1 MPLPVSRQVADF
13 GTSLVTLPAPRGSR
27 TAWESGDI
35 VSENGIPHVLIHINN
50 AVTGDIVSG
59 VFVGEW
65 EITCASGVTA
75 AAGADAYY
83 DEANRTVVTAP
94 GSGIIYLGTFEVAKT
109 SGQTVAR
116 VRLNGSNKV
125 GTGTPVSVRVNVTAS
140 ALNGGTV
147 TLLPAVAGLKYRLID
162 AKLIAKGGN
171 AAGATAVVVGGT
183 QSGSG
188 VSLMSAAVAALTQNA
203 WASTNSANVTM
214 IATADAQNDANTA
227 ITLARTGSNLTGA
240 TDVTVLI
247 TYELAP

>member
-1 MPLPVSRQVADF
+1 MPLPASRQVADF

-35 VSENGIPHVLIHINN
+35 VVDAGVPHVLININN
-50 AVTGDIVSG
+50 AVAGEVVSG
-59 VFVGEW
+59 VYVGEW

-94 GSGIIYLGTFEVAKT
+94 GSGIIYLGTFEAAKA

-116 VRLNGSNKV
+116 IRLANTSKFGPGV
-125 GTGTPVSVRVNVTAS
+125 QVNQRIEVTAA
-140 ALNGGTV
+140 ALNAGTV
-147 TLLPAVAGLKYRLID
+147 TLLPAIAGLKYRLLD

-171 AAGATAVVVGGT
+171 AAGATAVNLIGT
-183 QSGSG
+183 QTTD
-188 VSLMSAAVAALTQNA
+188 VNLLSAAVAALTQNA

-214 IATADAQNDANTA
+214 AATADAQNDANTS
-227 ITLARTGSNLTGA
+227 IRLARTVSNLTGA
-240 TDVTVLI
+240 TSIVVLL